1 LICSQIRV
9 RRRAALTVLT
19 PLNGAWCCFRPR
31 VRLPITGELLPS
43 YAGCT
48 GIRSTDLF
56 GIAEYSPEDAQ
67 DLTQGFFL
75 HLIERKTLRRVD
87 RAKGKFRSFLL
98 ASLQNYL
105 STDVYGDEEKYFG
118 KVPGKRGFSVRFEP
132 VVYRADD
139 TVSIV
144 RTTMRPVQSS
154 TRPGSVTSCRKMAAS
169 IFGPSPSACSAICR
183 PQFTGATFLLTRAGA
198 TQIRGPICYPM
209 PSGKRHAR
217 SSAAGEILPQSF

>member
-1 LICSQIRV
+1 VRLHQNLPADGTNRFHTTRWSVVLLSAKSQASDCKEAF
-9 RRRAALTVLT
+9 AALCSVYWY
-19 PLNGAWCCFRPR
+19 PLYGF
-31 VRLPITGELLPS
+31 
-43 YAGCT
+43 
-48 GIRSTDLF
+48 IRHR
-56 GIAEYSPEDAQ
+56 GYSPEDAQ